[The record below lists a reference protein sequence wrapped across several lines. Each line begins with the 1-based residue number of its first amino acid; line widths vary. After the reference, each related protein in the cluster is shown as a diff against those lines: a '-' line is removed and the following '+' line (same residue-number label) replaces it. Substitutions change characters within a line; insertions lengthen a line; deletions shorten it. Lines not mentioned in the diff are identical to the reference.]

1 MKVAKT
7 TWRSL
12 SNDQRMVKP
21 HSFSNYYNEFFIL
34 EEQIVIH
41 ISDHKDDFVD
51 KEVNVKGFY

>member
-1 MKVAKT
+1 
-7 TWRSL
+7 
-12 SNDQRMVKP
+12 MVKP